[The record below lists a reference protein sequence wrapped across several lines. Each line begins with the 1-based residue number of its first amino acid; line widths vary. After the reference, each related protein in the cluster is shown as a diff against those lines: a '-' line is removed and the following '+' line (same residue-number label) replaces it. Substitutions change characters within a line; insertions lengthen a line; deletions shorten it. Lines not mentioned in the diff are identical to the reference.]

1 MNVHSRGMRANPRVV
16 GFLVL
21 VGSIFLAYEIGQ
33 WVLGNGFAGLGARL
47 AELVGIPVAL
57 AILVRWR
64 MGILLFLFWLTFEDL
79 IRKYAGGDMKIFFVK
94 DVLLAVVYAAFFFAV
109 MKGREKLFRP
119 QFWVPMLALVSLAVA
134 QVFNPR
140 STSIFYGLLGMK
152 LDFYYV
158 PLIFLG
164 YALLRTQDDL
174 ERFLSFSLKTAILVA
189 LVGVAQGLG
198 WKTFLNPANL
208 APQFLALGHLVRF
221 APGLSHALSAPPS
234 VFVSQGRYANYLA
247 LMSTLALGVV
257 AYAIFRRRPAKLVY
271 LAIGVLGVAIF
282 LAGSKGAVIYAL
294 LTLAGLGIG
303 LLWGTK
309 NQPWISA
316 RLGKIMR
323 RSVVTLALGLLA
335 FFYLFPNLAG
345 AWSTYYYEM
354 LWPDSPSY
362 QLAIRTGSY
371 PLDEFEKVLEYN
383 GWQWGYGTGTA
394 SIGVQYVTSLLKAPP
409 PPASP
414 VENGFGDLIIEWGIL
429 GPILWALMAITLLIA
444 GWKVTRRLA
453 STPLYPLSLAILWY
467 VFWVLLPFMWSG
479 PQTYQNY
486 VVNAYLWLLVGIL
499 FRLPAL
505 VQTPGPQS
513 FTVTNSMEPSAE
525 PLRAGSAS

>member
-1 MNVHSRGMRANPRVV
+1 MNVHSRRMRANPRVV

-21 VGSIFLAYEIGQ
+21 VGAIFLAYEIGQ
-33 WVLGNGFAGLGARL
+33 WVLGTGFAGLGARL

-64 MGILLFLFWLTFEDL
+64 MGILLFLVWLTFEDL
-79 IRKYAGGDMKIFFVK
+79 IRKYAGGDMKVFFVK
-94 DVLLAVVYAAFFFAV
+94 DLLLAVVYGAFFFAV
-109 MKGREKLFRP
+109 MKGKERLFRP
-119 QFWVPMLALVSLAVA
+119 RFWVPMLALISLAVA

-164 YALLRTQDDL
+164 YALIQTEEDL
-174 ERFLSFSLKTAILVA
+174 DRFLSFSLKTAILVA
-189 LVGVAQGLG
+189 LVGILQGLG
-198 WKTFLNPANL
+198 WKTFLNPVDL
-208 APQFLALGHLVRF
+208 APQFRALGHLVRF
-221 APGLSHALSAPPS
+221 APGLAHTLSAPPS
-234 VFVSQGRYANYLA
+234 VFVSQGRYANYLS
-247 LMSTLALGVV
+247 LMSTLTLGVV

-294 LTLAGLGIG
+294 LTLAGLAIG

-316 RLGKIMR
+316 RLGRIMR
-323 RSVVTLALGLLA
+323 RSVVALAASLL
-335 FFYLFPNLAG
+335 LFAYMYPNLSG
-345 AWSTYYYEM
+345 AWWTYYYEM
-354 LWPDSPSY
+354 LWPDSPTY
-362 QLAIRTGSY
+362 QLGMRTGSY
-371 PLDEFEKVLEYN
+371 PLDEFEKVLEYQ

-394 SIGVQYVTSLLKAPP
+394 SLGVQYVTSLLKAPP
-409 PPASP
+409 PPAAP
-414 VENGFGDLIIEWGIL
+414 VENGFGDLMIEWGIL
-429 GPILWALMAITLLIA
+429 GPILWVLMAVTLLVA
-444 GWKVTRRLA
+444 GWKITRRLA
-453 STPLYPLSLAILWY
+453 STPLYPLALAILWY
-467 VFWVLLPFMWSG
+467 AFWVLLPFMWSG

-486 VVNAYLWLLVGIL
+486 VVNAYLWLLVGVL

-505 VQTPGPQS
+505 VTSDRARAVAVPAIA
-513 FTVTNSMEPSAE
+513 EAAE
-525 PLRAGSAS
+525 PVRVS